1 MLTRDKI
8 KGFILFPSITFEKVK
23 KEGVDDSIRYYFSLL
38 MIYTVIIS
46 IIYFITNYKDEPM
59 LLFFAM
65 LGSVAGGLL
74 ILIIGA
80 AWLHLWIVLL
90 GGRGYIKTVKIIAYA
105 RTPQLLFG
113 WIAILPSLLMHT
125 FIIPHIVSLLLEGIF
140 LAWVFALTVIGV
152 REIHEFTTSKA
163 ILGVIISLIPLILL
177 ITISILLDIW
187 IMTLPEVTF
196 T

>member
-8 KGFILFPSITFEKVK
+8 KGFILSPLVTFEKVK
-23 KEGVDDSIRYYFSLL
+23 EESVDEAIRYYFSLL
-38 MIYTVIIS
+38 VIYTVIAS
-46 IIYFITNYKDEPM
+46 IIYFITDYKNEPM
-59 LLFFAM
+59 LLFFSM
-65 LGSVAGGLL
+65 LGLIAGGLL

-90 GGRGYIKTVKIIAYA
+90 GGKGYTKTVKVIAYA

-113 WIAILPSLLMHT
+113 WISILPSLLMHN
-125 FIIPHIVSLLLEGIF
+125 FIISRILDLLLEGIF

-163 ILGVIISLIPLILL
+163 LLSVIISLIPLILL
-177 ITISILLDIW
+177 ITISILVGIW
-187 IMTLPEVTF
+187 IISQFLFP
-196 T
+196 